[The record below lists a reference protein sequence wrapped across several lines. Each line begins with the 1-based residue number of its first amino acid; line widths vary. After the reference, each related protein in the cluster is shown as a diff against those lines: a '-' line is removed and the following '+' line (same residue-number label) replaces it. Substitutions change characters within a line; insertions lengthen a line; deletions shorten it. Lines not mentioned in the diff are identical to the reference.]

1 MIFWDMSNKI
11 KLFQILKFF
20 FISVFISYSQID
32 NTVFPNNWYKHE
44 YLNDKFQVELDFTA
58 EKKIEKRIFNVLGDI
73 FDEITICRIERKG
86 LDVSIFISEKEEIE
100 LIDLDRTINT
110 KKFYKRINRKYRNYD
125 SEKNYNFEF
134 RKLRFFKDNFKI
146 TEVLNSSLLQLI
158 SGQLLDLYW
167 VEYHSVEVFKKQNDV
182 IHLIKVV
189 PRYREGFGKEET
201 NKFIN
206 YFNENLKGDK
216 YRITS
221 FKDPINGK
229 LLPNELQ
236 APMELTSELSS
247 MMLTTHIKYNNV
259 LLNTY
264 MEIFNINQKS
274 KFLFY
279 LKN

>member
-1 MIFWDMSNKI
+1 M
-11 KLFQILKFF
+11 
-20 FISVFISYSQID
+20 
-32 NTVFPNNWYKHE
+32 
-44 YLNDKFQVELDFTA
+44 
-58 EKKIEKRIFNVLGDI
+58 
-73 FDEITICRIERKG
+73 
-86 LDVSIFISEKEEIE
+86 
-100 LIDLDRTINT
+100 
-110 KKFYKRINRKYRNYD
+110 
-125 SEKNYNFEF
+125 
-134 RKLRFFKDNFKI
+134 RFFKDNFKI
-146 TEVLNSSLLQLI
+146 TEVLNSSLLQSI
-158 SGQLLDLYW
+158 SGQLLDLSW
-167 VEYHSVEVFKKQNDV
+167 VEYHSVEVFKKENDV

-206 YFNENLKGDK
+206 YFNENLKGDE
-216 YRITS
+216 YIITS

-236 APMELTSELSS
+236 ASMNLTSELSS
-247 MMLTTHIKYNNV
+247 MMLTNHIKSNNV